1 MGHRIGPAERLR
13 VGRHVFRPNARGDA
27 EIDQNRRFAHNHD
40 ILRLHIAVEDAV
52 SVRKV
57 KSRGKRAENRKEFFE
72 RKSIFMSR
80 LPFEPVPQSP
90 AVRVLHDKKVA
101 KIRVDIPSQKRT
113 DARVIQIFRKVKNT
127 ADFF

>member
-1 MGHRIGPAERLR
+1 MLHRLIRIGLLCIRHFPLR
-13 VGRHVFRPNARGDA
+13 TDARRNA
-27 EIDQNRRFAHNHD
+27 EIDQNRFFAHNHD